1 MSFRRGYKTQG
12 GALCD
17 YNWPVM
23 PGNREGIHYF
33 QQHGYSGYNSCG
45 NYGGR
50 VFDGVKHDN
59 RCNGSRNGREQV
71 YKEDNSRFSN
81 QYSSPS
87 SKRRK
92 LSDNAWGND
101 GGFYWQPFD
110 NGIAS
115 SNVLNGNTLV
125 SAIAVPS
132 TSGAS
137 KRDRS
142 FLDDDDFEVLM
153 SKDEIE
159 RLSPSRKD
167 GIDVLHET
175 RLRYSYC
182 GFIQNLGM
190 RLDVPQTTIGT
201 AMVLCH
207 RFFVRRSHACHDRFL
222 IAAAA
227 LFLAAKSEETA
238 RPLNDVVKASCEILH
253 KQNLSTL
260 SYMLPIDWFEQYR
273 ERITEAEQL
282 ILTTLNFE
290 LTVQHPYDPL
300 TSILNKLG
308 LSQTVLVNL
317 ALSLVSE
324 GFRSSLWL
332 QFKPNQIAAGVA
344 YLAAKML
351 NMHLDS
357 YLSVWRE
364 FQTPPTV
371 LQEVAHQLTELF

>member
-1 MSFRRGYKTQG
+1 MSFRRSYKTQG

-17 YNWPVM
+17 YGHPVAQ
-23 PGNREGIHYF
+23 GNQDNIYYF
-33 QQHGYSGYNSCG
+33 QNHDYSGYRHYACDAPKNAR
-45 NYGGR
+45 NQAY
-50 VFDGVKHDN
+50 KHDY
-59 RCNGSRNGREQV
+59 S
-71 YKEDNSRFSN
+71 SFSN
-81 QYSSPS
+81 HNASPS

-92 LSDNAWGND
+92 FSENAWGNE
-101 GGFYWQPFD
+101 GGFYWQPRESDFAAFNFVNGD
-110 NGIAS
+110 NTS
-115 SNVLNGNTLV
+115 V

-132 TSGAS
+132 TS

-142 FLDDDDFEVLM
+142 FLDDDDFEALM
-153 SKDEIE
+153 SKEEIE

-167 GIDVLHET
+167 GIDVLQET

-182 GFIQNLGM
+182 AFIQNLGM

-207 RFFVRRSHACHDRFL
+207 RFFIRRSHACHDRFL

-227 LFLAAKSEETA
+227 LFLAAKSEETT

-253 KQNLSTL
+253 KQDLSVL

-290 LTVQHPYDPL
+290 LNVHHPYDPL
-300 TSILNKLG
+300 TSIINKLG
-308 LSQTVLVNL
+308 LSQTVVVNL
-317 ALSLVSE
+317 ALSLVNE

-351 NMHLDS
+351 NMNLDS

-371 LQEVAHQLTELF
+371 LQEVARQLTELF